1 MPPAIEKGVL
11 SDMIR
16 ATAFAIFAVSSVLV
30 VSPTDSAETA
40 ARHRGIARLTGRP
53 TVVLVSE
60 QLPPAPIL
68 IRSDAPPREKQAAD
82 ALASYLSQISGTEFK
97 VISAELEISERAI
110 LVGEVDSQPPDGVSD
125 EGFVILT
132 EDGRLRIC
140 GGTPHATTFAVFSL
154 LEEQLG
160 CRWWSWNEENVPTSE
175 TIEVA
180 AQNTHIEPA
189 FRRHNVYNR
198 EAQNRR
204 NDFAYKLRTIS
215 LTSFTGGH
223 NLCPLLKPHA
233 EKNAEFLPMD
243 KEGVR
248 KFNNLHMNYTAD
260 GIDAALAEALK
271 QQVVKRRGD
280 VKDVIYFAGM
290 GDWYGG
296 MDLSPESKRIYDEET
311 WTDPDG
317 RKKPGYSATLL
328 RMINRTAETL
338 EGEYPGIQVGTF
350 AYMSLEAPPDKTRPR
365 DNVAIRIP
373 RLRHDTVR
381 SILESEKNQS
391 FRRNLDRWL
400 ELAPHRVYIW
410 EYGANFGN
418 FLRPFPCLRSIAENI
433 KYYRQAGVAGISIQG
448 NYVATGGDLAVLKNY
463 VWAKLLWDPT
473 REIDELVA
481 EFCTGY
487 YGPAAEEMLAYVN
500 LMEQSVRGQPPISAD
515 EFDTRL
521 AWMTPELVK
530 RAQTL
535 FKKALARTKG
545 DDSDPYFRRVKEA
558 EVGLEAWQLWKEGP
572 LVEDGE
578 KLIRADLG
586 MDTFPRAQSLVK
598 YCRDASPREWGN
610 GVKYRMSFLVLH
622 GGPMPTLKQGPVTV
636 KVAPVQNGQIRSV
649 LYNDQVAIDQS
660 RVKLAL
666 GSVTYELTTREGN
679 RVEMKADLG
688 LSMWSP
694 AGGKQ
699 TGYQIIELDPD
710 GEISCSGEVER
721 RGSGSPTNQAV
732 FESVYQVGKQP
743 EKLSVEYQDDPGVW
757 KRLRVDAQ
765 NAKASIPTAAHFRIT
780 RHDRGLQI
788 DDRYTAPESTPTATV
803 QYDPEDATVLLS
815 VDMGTV
821 QVPRKGRVTFGRRE
835 IRLKS
840 SVNSDG

>member
-1 MPPAIEKGVL
+1 
-11 SDMIR
+11 MIR
-16 ATAFAIFAVSSVLV
+16 ATSFGVFTLLFVLDAAPANSV
-30 VSPTDSAETA
+30 ETTP
-40 ARHRGIARLTGRP
+40 RHRGITRLANQGP
-53 TVVLVSE
+53 VILVSKN
-60 QLPPAPIL
+60 LPPAPIL
-68 IRSDAPPREKQAAD
+68 IRSDAPPREKQAAE
-82 ALASYLSQISGTEFK
+82 ALAKYLSQISGAEFK
-97 VISAELEISERAI
+97 VIAAEQELPERAV
-110 LVGEVDSQPPDGVSD
+110 LVGEVDAQLPDDVSD
-125 EGFVILT
+125 EGFVIRT
-132 EDGRLRIC
+132 EGGRLRIC

-154 LEEQLG
+154 LEEQLD
-160 CRWWSWNEENVPTSE
+160 CRWWSWNEEDVPSAE

-215 LTSFTGGH
+215 LTNFTGGH
-223 NLCPLLKPHA
+223 NLCPLLKPYA

-260 GIDAALAEALK
+260 GIDTALAEALK
-271 QQVVKRRGD
+271 QQIVKRKGD
-280 VKDVIYFAGM
+280 VRNVIYFAGM

-296 MDLSPESKRIYDEET
+296 MDMSSESKRIYDEET

-328 RMINRTAETL
+328 RMINGSAEIL
-338 EGEYPGIQVGTF
+338 EEEYAGIQVGTF
-350 AYMSLEAPPDKTRPR
+350 AYMSLEAPPAKIRPR

-400 ELAPHRVYIW
+400 QLAPDRVYIW
-410 EYGANFGN
+410 EYGANFQN
-418 FLRPFPCLRSIAENI
+418 FLRPFPCLRSIAQNI
-433 KYYRQAGVAGISIQG
+433 KYYHQSGVAGISIQG

-487 YGPAAEEMLAYVN
+487 YGQAANEMLAYVN
-500 LMEQSVRGQPPISAD
+500 LMEQSVRDEPPISAD

-521 AWMTPELVK
+521 AWMTPELVRCA
-530 RAQTL
+530 RAFFQ
-535 FKKALARTKG
+535 KALAKAKG
-545 DDSDPYFRRVKEA
+545 NDSAPYYRRVKEA
-558 EVGLEAWQLWKEGP
+558 EVGLEAWLLWKEGP
-572 LVEDGE
+572 LLEEGE

-586 MDTFPRAQSLVK
+586 MDTFPRAQSMVK

-636 KVAPVQNGQIRSV
+636 KVAPVQNGQIRGV
-649 LYNDQVAIDQS
+649 LYKDQVAIDQS
-660 RVKLAL
+660 QVKLTPA
-666 GSVTYELTTREGN
+666 SVTYELTSREGN

-688 LSMWSP
+688 VSMWGP
-694 AGGKQ
+694 AGGQQ
-699 TGYQIIELDPD
+699 TGYQVIKVDPD
-710 GEISCSGEVER
+710 GVVSCSGGVER
-721 RGSGSPTNQAV
+721 RGSRSPTNQAV
-732 FESVYQVGKQP
+732 YESVYQVGKEP
-743 EKLSVEYQDDPGVW
+743 EKLSVEYQDDDGTW
-757 KRLRVDAQ
+757 KRVHVNAQ
-765 NAKASIPTAAHFRIT
+765 NAKASIPAAARLRIT

-788 DDRYTAPESTPTATV
+788 DDRYTAPEGVPTATI
-803 QYDPEDATVLLS
+803 QYDPEAETVLVA
-815 VDMGTV
+815 VDMKTV
-821 QVPRKGRVTFGRRE
+821 QVPRKGRVAFGLRE
-835 IRLKS
+835 IRLR
-840 SVNSDG
+840 NSLGSKD

>member
-1 MPPAIEKGVL
+1 
-11 SDMIR
+11 MIR
-16 ATAFAIFAVSSVLV
+16 ATAFASFAAWFLIA
-30 VSPTDSAETA
+30 SPSDSAETA
-40 ARHRGIARLTGRP
+40 ARHRGITRLAGQP
-53 TVVLVSE
+53 PVALVSK
-60 QLPPAPIL
+60 QLPPAPVL
-68 IRSDAPPREKQAAD
+68 IRSDAPPREKQAAE
-82 ALASYLSQISGTEFK
+82 ALARYLSQMSGVEFK
-97 VISAELEISERAI
+97 VIAAEQEIPERAI
-110 LVGEVDSQPPDGVSD
+110 LVGEVDAQPPDGVSD
-125 EGFVILT
+125 EGFVIRA
-132 EDGRLRIC
+132 EGGRLRIC

-160 CRWWSWNEENVPTSE
+160 CRWWSWNEEDVPTAE
-175 TIEVA
+175 TIEVL

-204 NDFAYKLRTIS
+204 NDFSYKLRTIS
-215 LTSFTGGH
+215 LTNFTGGH
-223 NLCPLLKPHA
+223 NLCPLLKPYA
-233 EKNAEFLPMD
+233 EKNPDFLPMD

-271 QQVVKRRGD
+271 QHVVKRKGD
-280 VKDVIYFAGM
+280 VRNVIYFAGM

-296 MDLSPESKRIYDEET
+296 MDMSPESKRIYDAET

-328 RMINRTAETL
+328 RMINGTAEIL
-338 EGEYPGIQVGTF
+338 EEEHSGIQVGTF
-350 AYMSLEAPPDKTRPR
+350 AYMSLEAPPAKTRPR
-365 DNVAIRIP
+365 DNVAIRMP

-381 SILESEKNQS
+381 SVLESEKNQS

-400 ELAPHRVYIW
+400 QLAPHRVYIW
-410 EYGANFGN
+410 EYGANFQN

-433 KYYRQAGVAGISIQG
+433 KYYHQAGVAGISIQG

-487 YGPAAEEMLAYVN
+487 YGPAADEMAAYVN

-521 AWMTPELVK
+521 AWMTPELVE
-530 RAQTL
+530 RARAL
-535 FKKALARTKG
+535 FQQALAKTKG

-558 EVGLEAWQLWKEGP
+558 EVGLEAWLLWKEGP

-578 KLIRADLG
+578 NLIRADLG

-622 GGPMPTLKQGPVTV
+622 GGPLPTLTQRPVTV
-636 KVAPVQNGQIRSV
+636 KIAPVQNGQIRTV
-649 LYNDQVAIDQS
+649 LYKNQVAIDQS
-660 RVKLAL
+660 RVKLTL
-666 GSVTYELTTREGN
+666 GSVTYELTSREGN

-688 LSMWSP
+688 VSMWSP

-699 TGYQIIELDPD
+699 TGHQIIELEPD
-710 GEISCSGEVER
+710 GVISCSGEVER

-732 FESVYQVGKQP
+732 FESVYQVGKEP
-743 EKLSVEYQDDPGVW
+743 EKLSVEYQGGDGAW
-757 KRLRVDAQ
+757 KRVHVDPQ
-765 NAKASIPTAAHFRIT
+765 NAKASISTAAHFRIT
-780 RHDRGLQI
+780 RHDRGLEI
-788 DDRYTAPESTPTATV
+788 DDRYTAPEGVPTATV
-803 QYDPEDATVLLS
+803 QYDSEAGTVLLS

-821 QVPRKGRVTFGRRE
+821 QVPRKGRVGFGQRE
-835 IRLKS
+835 IRIENLAR
-840 SVNSDG
+840 SDG

>member
-1 MPPAIEKGVL
+1 
-11 SDMIR
+11 MIR
-16 ATAFAIFAVSSVLV
+16 ASAFAFFAAWFLIA
-30 VSPTDSAETA
+30 SPSDSAETA
-40 ARHRGIARLTGRP
+40 ARHRGITRLAGQP
-53 TVVLVSE
+53 PVALVSK
-60 QLPPAPIL
+60 QLPPAPVL
-68 IRSDAPPREKQAAD
+68 IRSDAPPREKQAAE
-82 ALASYLSQISGTEFK
+82 ALARYLSQISAAEFK
-97 VISAELEISERAI
+97 VIAAEPQIPERAI
-110 LVGEVDSQPPDGVSD
+110 LVGDVDVQPPDGVSD
-125 EGFVILT
+125 EGFVIRA
-132 EDGRLRIC
+132 EGGRLRIC

-160 CRWWSWNEENVPTSE
+160 CRWWSWNEEDVPTAE
-175 TIEVA
+175 TIEVV

-189 FRRHNVYNR
+189 FQRHNVYNR

-204 NDFAYKLRTIS
+204 NDFSYKLRTIS
-215 LTSFTGGH
+215 LTNFTGGH
-223 NLCPLLKPHA
+223 NLCPLLKPYA
-233 EKNAEFLPMD
+233 EENSEFLPMD

-271 QQVVKRRGD
+271 QQVVKREGD
-280 VKDVIYFAGM
+280 VKNVIYFAGM

-338 EGEYPGIQVGTF
+338 EEEYPGIQVGTF
-350 AYMSLEAPPDKTRPR
+350 AYMSLEAPPAKTRPR

-381 SILESEKNQS
+381 SVLESEKNQS

-400 ELAPHRVYIW
+400 QLTPDRVYIW
-410 EYGANFGN
+410 EYGANFQN
-418 FLRPFPCLRSIAENI
+418 FLRPFPCLRSISENI
-433 KYYRQAGVAGISIQG
+433 KYYHQEGVAGISIQG
-448 NYVATGGDLAVLKNY
+448 NYVATGGDLVVLKDY

-481 EFCTGY
+481 EFCSGY
-487 YGPAAEEMLAYVN
+487 YGPAADEMLAYVN

-530 RAQTL
+530 RARAL
-535 FKKALARTKG
+535 FQQAVAKTKG

-558 EVGLEAWQLWKEGP
+558 EIGLEAWLLWKEGP

-578 KLIRADLG
+578 KLIRVDLG

-636 KVAPVQNGQIRSV
+636 KVAPVQNGQIRGV
-649 LYNDQVAIDQS
+649 LYKDQVAIDQS
-660 RVKLAL
+660 QVTLTP
-666 GSVTYELTTREGN
+666 GSVTYELTSREGN
-679 RVEMKADLG
+679 RAEMKTDLG
-688 LSMWSP
+688 VSMWGP
-694 AGGKQ
+694 AGGQQ
-699 TGYQIIELDPD
+699 TGYQIVELDPD
-710 GEISCSGEVER
+710 GVISCSGEVER
-721 RGSGSPTNQAV
+721 RGSRSPTNQAV
-732 FESVYQVGKQP
+732 FESVYQVGKEP
-743 EKLSVEYQDDPGVW
+743 EKLSVEYQGGDGAW
-757 KRLRVDAQ
+757 KRVHVDPQ

-788 DDRYTAPESTPTATV
+788 DDRYAASENAPTATV
-803 QYDPEDATVLLS
+803 QYDPETGTVLVA

-821 QVPRKGRVTFGRRE
+821 QVPRKGRVGFGQRE
-835 IRLKS
+835 IRIENLARP
-840 SVNSDG
+840 DG

>member
-1 MPPAIEKGVL
+1 
-11 SDMIR
+11 MIR
-16 ATAFAIFAVSSVLV
+16 ATAFASFAAWFLIA
-30 VSPTDSAETA
+30 SPSESAETA
-40 ARHRGIARLTGRP
+40 ARHRGITRLAGQRP
-53 TVVLVSE
+53 VALVSQ

-68 IRSDAPPREKQAAD
+68 IRSDGPAREKQAAE
-82 ALASYLSQISGTEFK
+82 ALARYLSHISGVEFK
-97 VISAELEISERAI
+97 VIAAEQQIPERAI
-110 LVGEVDSQPPDGVSD
+110 LVGEVDAQPPDGVSD
-125 EGFVILT
+125 EGFEIRA
-132 EDGRLRIC
+132 EGGRLRIC
-140 GGTPHATTFAVFSL
+140 GGTPHATAFAVFSL

-160 CRWWSWNEENVPTSE
+160 CRWWSWTEEDVPTAE
-175 TIEVA
+175 TIEVV

-204 NDFAYKLRTIS
+204 NDFSYKLRTIS
-215 LTSFTGGH
+215 LTNFTGGH
-223 NLCPLLKPHA
+223 NLCPLLKPYA
-233 EKNAEFLPMD
+233 EKNPDFLPMD

-271 QQVVKRRGD
+271 QQVVKREGD
-280 VKDVIYFAGM
+280 VKNLIYFAGM

-338 EGEYPGIQVGTF
+338 EEEHPGIQVGTF

-400 ELAPHRVYIW
+400 QLAPHRVYIW
-410 EYGANFGN
+410 EYGANFQN
-418 FLRPFPCLRSIAENI
+418 FLRPFPCLRSISENI
-433 KYYRQAGVAGISIQG
+433 KYYHQAGVAGISIQG

-473 REIDELVA
+473 REMDELVA
-481 EFCTGY
+481 EFCNGY
-487 YGPAAEEMLAYVN
+487 YGPAADEMLAYVN

-515 EFDTRL
+515 EFDTKL
-521 AWMTPELVK
+521 AWMTPEQVK

-558 EVGLEAWQLWKEGP
+558 EVALEAWLLWKEGP
-572 LVEDGE
+572 LVEEGE

-636 KVAPVQNGQIRSV
+636 KVAPVQNGQIRSI
-649 LYNDQVAIDQS
+649 LYTDQVAIDQS
-660 RVKLAL
+660 QVKLAPA
-666 GSVTYELTTREGN
+666 SVTYELTNREGN

-688 LSMWSP
+688 VSMWGP
-694 AGGKQ
+694 AGGQQ
-699 TGYQIIELDPD
+699 TGYQVIELDPD
-710 GEISCSGEVER
+710 GVISCSGEVER
-721 RGSGSPTNQAV
+721 RGSRSPTNQAV
-732 FESVYQVGKQP
+732 YESVYKVGKKP
-743 EKLSVEYQDDPGVW
+743 EKLSVEYQEGDGDW
-757 KRLRVDAQ
+757 KSERVDAK
-765 NAKASIPTAAHFRIT
+765 NAKASIPTAARLRIT

-788 DDRYTAPESTPTATV
+788 DDRYTASEGVPTATV
-803 QYDPEDATVLLS
+803 QYDPEAGTVLVA
-815 VDMGTV
+815 VDMGSV
-821 QVPRKGRVTFGRRE
+821 QVPRKGRATFGQRE
-835 IRLKS
+835 IRLKNA
-840 SVNSDG
+840 VNSDG